1 MALLVLVGVG
11 LGVAATALFSFRWFR
26 DRALPTQGAPVAVSW
41 PEGLDARETSGLL
54 FDLGLTDNEAAMEL
68 YLRVTDSLSC
78 IAPGPHWLPMG
89 LTPRALLAALCRNQD
104 RPKVKVTFPEGFHRY
119 AFAKRLADAGVVA
132 RDAFLHASADEE
144 LLYSLGIEPAELPEA
159 STAEGYLFPATY
171 HLPIDSEP
179 HVVVRRLVGETNLRW
194 KRLTAKYQGGW
205 ERLQAELG
213 LDRRAVV
220 TLASMVEKEAA
231 VAEERPIIA
240 SVFLNRLRND
250 DFARLQSDPTALYG
264 CLAMPEKIAACDQ
277 FDGKASGA
285 LNRDVDNVYSTY
297 VTKGLPPGPIANP
310 GAASVEAVLNPAE
323 TSYLFFVAKGKGR
336 HAFSESYDEHNAAVK
351 RLREMRTQ

>member
-1 MALLVLVGVG
+1 
-11 LGVAATALFSFRWFR
+11 
-26 DRALPTQGAPVAVSW
+26 
-41 PEGLDARETSGLL
+41 
-54 FDLGLTDNEAAMEL
+54 
-68 YLRVTDSLSC
+68 
-78 IAPGPHWLPMG
+78 
-89 LTPRALLAALCRNQD
+89 
-104 RPKVKVTFPEGFHRY
+104 
-119 AFAKRLADAGVVA
+119 
-132 RDAFLHASADEE
+132 
-144 LLYSLGIEPAELPEA
+144 
-159 STAEGYLFPATY
+159 
-171 HLPIDSEP
+171 
-179 HVVVRRLVGETNLRW
+179 
-194 KRLTAKYQGGW
+194 
-205 ERLQAELG
+205 LQAELG

-240 SVFLNRLRND
+240 SVFLNRLRKD